1 VLVLCA
7 GDRPVDAE
15 RLGLSPATADQVR
28 AVTGFSIGGI
38 PPLGHDKPLPTT
50 IDASLRR
57 FEAVWAAA
65 GAHSKRCG
73 CARRE
78 HRGSPNLV
86 PKKEVQP
93 MTNVLPG
100 KRIAF
105 LFTDGV
111 EQVELTEPEHD
122 FNSAHSVDQQ
132 GGSGIGVLWDTST
145 PHTPQSGWGCA
156 ELWSSW
162 RARRR
167 PTGGS
172 GPSRSGPGR
181 VDSRPAQAAGAGVG
195 ARWPRSWNRTGPRSG
210 EDRCALGL
218 PPQASSAPARVSARR
233 TARVPT
239 QRLKSR
245 AGLTD
250 TPRSAPPE
258 PHD

>member
-1 VLVLCA
+1 MAHTLPLRNSFIWVAGRNGHASAAGGARHPALVACEGPMRTTCRRPPSSPYVFSRGSIPAA
-7 GDRPVDAE
+7 GGESPANGARPGTTSTPAHPVD
-15 RLGLSPATADQVR
+15 
-28 AVTGFSIGGI
+28 
-38 PPLGHDKPLPTT
+38 H
-50 IDASLRR
+50 
-57 FEAVWAAA
+57 
-65 GAHSKRCG
+65 
-73 CARRE
+73 
-78 HRGSPNLV
+78 
-86 PKKEVQP
+86 
-93 MTNVLPG
+93 
-100 KRIAF
+100 
-105 LFTDGV
+105 
-111 EQVELTEPEHD
+111 
-122 FNSAHSVDQQ
+122 Q

-172 GPSRSGPGR
+172 GPRPERAGPRGLKARTGRRRRRRRS
-181 VDSRPAQAAGAGVG
+181 V
-195 ARWPRSWNRTGPRSG
+195 PRSWNRTGPRSG